1 MEIFSYLQKVFGCS
15 VKIQT
20 HAMPQYYRD
29 CSIAISQAAGEK
41 RSYKSSETQ
50 KSWLHGISS
59 PRLKQEGSVEARDLV
74 PKLLLVI

>member
-50 KSWLHGISS
+50 KS
-59 PRLKQEGSVEARDLV
+59 
-74 PKLLLVI
+74 